1 MRHINHIIAASII
14 CSFILSSCGVR
25 TPKDIIQFSTVF
37 LQDTCVIGHTRIIGD
52 TCIIDDT
59 RQGTLIRSFDIQA
72 VNLVNG
78 NPWAAHDLN
87 KLILRSLFTAQL
99 VEDYFEDSGNEHT
112 DMERFVDAISGLL
125 EDDFSQELDDHIS
138 RFGWDPDE
146 GYTQKA
152 EYDGKI
158 VYRKGNL
165 LSYRWEHLYLN
176 PEYNLPKNV
185 NAMCCNLAT
194 MERLY
199 LEDIF
204 GDDPD
209 LWYTELLLN
218 IKELYP
224 DDYWMIPEFL
234 DQMEIIGDEYS
245 EPLGNF
251 LFEEDGMHFYIF
263 LPTTE
268 AFEYILPWE
277 KISHLFSEEFANLI
291 ETTN

>member
-1 MRHINHIIAASII
+1 MKHINYILAASLF
-14 CSFILSSCGVR
+14 CFFLLGSCGSR
-25 TPKDIIQFSTVF
+25 PPQDTIQFSTVF
-37 LQDTCVIGHTRIIGD
+37 LQDTCVIGD
-52 TCIIDDT
+52 TYY
-59 RQGTLIRSFDIQA
+59 GTLIPSFDIQVA
-72 VNLVNG
+72 ELVNG
-78 NPWAAHDLN
+78 DPAAAQNLN
-87 KLILRSLFTAQL
+87 KLILRSMFSAQL
-99 VEDYFEDSGNEHT
+99 VEDYFDVSGDGYTNMEH
-112 DMERFVDAISGLL
+112 FVGVISRML
-125 EDDFSQELDDHIS
+125 EDEFAQELDDHVS

-146 GYTQKA
+146 RYTQKA

-165 LSYRWEHLYLN
+165 LSYRWEYLYLN

>member
-1 MRHINHIIAASII
+1 MKHINYILAASLF
-14 CSFILSSCGVR
+14 CFFLLGSCGSR
-25 TPKDIIQFSTVF
+25 PSQDTIQFSTVF
-37 LQDTCVIGHTRIIGD
+37 LQDTCVIGD
-52 TCIIDDT
+52 TYY
-59 RQGTLIRSFDIQA
+59 GTLIRSFDIQVA
-72 VNLVNG
+72 ELVNG
-78 NPWAAHDLN
+78 DPAAAQNLN
-87 KLILRSLFTAQL
+87 KLILRSMFSAQL
-99 VEDYFEDSGNEHT
+99 VEDYFDVSGDGYTNMEH
-112 DMERFVDAISGLL
+112 FAGVISRML
-125 EDDFSQELDDHIS
+125 EDEFAQELDDHVS

-224 DDYWMIPEFL
+224 DDYWMIQEFW
-234 DQMEIIGDEYS
+234 DEMEIMGDEDS
-245 EPLGNF
+245 DPLGDF
-251 LFEEDGMHFYIF
+251 LFEEDGMHFY
-263 LPTTE
+263 LWLMTTE
-268 AFEYILPWE
+268 ACEYILPWE
-277 KISHLFSEEFANLI
+277 RISHLFSEDFADLI